1 MKRRTKLILV
11 LIAILVGLPV
21 LLVAYPW
28 IYMLG
33 AGRLWDKAEHEV
45 HLLPTG
51 FTGPVVILLGD
62 STAPA
67 PERENGARLFRIP
80 LTGVLHS
87 QLQVNQGWGLPD
99 YYYADTRGHRTKL
112 VSGAPCERDLEADP
126 IQACLLGHTTFSSL
140 PDRAYQAYV
149 VGRRADQKR
158 WEWPAEHFVDSVV
171 YDGRH
176 R

>member
-62 STAPA
+62 STAPT

-80 LTGVLHS
+80 RTGVLRS
-87 QLQVNQGWGLPD
+87 QLPVNEGWGLPD
-99 YYYADTRGHRTKL
+99 YYYVDTRGHRTKL
-112 VSGAPCERDLEADP
+112 
-126 IQACLLGHTTFSSL
+126 
-140 PDRAYQAYV
+140 
-149 VGRRADQKR
+149 
-158 WEWPAEHFVDSVV
+158 
-171 YDGRH
+171 
-176 R
+176 